1 MIEIRKD
8 SCEKFFK
15 GFEYTVKSLP
25 HNVVSCLD
33 AACAKEIP
41 LKNELK
47 SLVLMTDKG
56 LYLLNIP
63 GDMYADLR
71 AVKKFLN
78 VDEAYM
84 ASEANL
90 RPLGVKKGTV
100 CPAINEL
107 WNLPQL
113 VSEEVLSLD
122 FVSTNNG
129 KLDEYIMFKPAELL
143 KHRKMWIG
151 KFARSQRKLS

>member
-1 MIEIRKD
+1 ME
-8 SCEKFFK
+8 CLNEAKFN
-15 GFEYTVKSLP
+15 YTVKSLL
-25 HNVVSCLD
+25 HDVISCLD
-33 AACAKEIP
+33 AATAKEIA

-56 LYLLNIP
+56 MYVLHLR

-78 VDEAYM
+78 VEEAYM
-84 ASEANL
+84 ASADNL
-90 RPLGVKKGTV
+90 RSLGVQKGTV
-100 CPAINEL
+100 SPVIEEL
-107 WNLPQL
+107 WQLPQL

-129 KLDEYIMFKPAELL
+129 KLNECIMFKPTELL
-143 KHRKMWIG
+143 RHHELTIG
-151 KFARSQRKLS
+151 KFAKHKVLESTA